1 MKDRWGREIDYMRIA
16 VTDRC
21 NLRCSYCMPAEGID
35 LAQRSALLSFEEYL
49 ELISQAVEL
58 GIKKIRITGGEPF
71 VRKDI
76 QTLLQGISNLQG
88 LDSWH
93 ITTNGVLL
101 KPHLSLLKDLG
112 IGSVNLSLDSLRA
125 DRFAKITRRNQ
136 FHKVWESLEGLLE
149 MGISTKLNVVVMSE
163 FNADEI
169 LDFAKLTIE
178 KNLEVRFIEEMPF
191 NGGSDKASVKFL
203 NQSGIE
209 GILQK
214 GIPEL
219 IALGRAPKDTTVKFK
234 IPNSK
239 GGIGIIPAYTRTICG
254 DCNRIRFTAKGELKN
269 CLYDGGVFDFKTL
282 LRDSSMSDLERRI
295 KIKSELQRLVWKKP
309 ENGFVAERDLEI
321 ENDGKFLQSM
331 SHIGG

>member
-49 ELISQAVEL
+49 ELIRQAVDL

-76 QTLLQGISNLQG
+76 QTLLQGIAKLQG

-101 KPHLSLLKDLG
+101 KPHLQLLKDLG
-112 IGSVNLSLDSLRA
+112 IGSVNLSLDTLCA
-125 DRFAKITRRNQ
+125 DRFARITRRNQ
-136 FHKVWESLEGLLE
+136 FNKVWESFEGLLQ

-163 FNADEI
+163 FNKDEI
-169 LDFAKLTIE
+169 VDFAKLTIE
-178 KNLEVRFIEEMPF
+178 NDLEVRFIEEMPF

-203 NQSGIE
+203 NQSAIE
-209 GILQK
+209 GILQSSLPDL
-214 GIPEL
+214 IP
-219 IALGRAPKDTTVKFK
+219 LGRASQDTTVKFK

-239 GGIGIIPAYTRTICG
+239 GEIGIIPAYTRTICG
-254 DCNRIRFTAKGELKN
+254 DCNRIRITAKGELKN

-282 LRDSSMSDLERRI
+282 LRDSSMSDWERRI
-295 KIKSELQRLVWKKP
+295 KIKNELQRLVWKKP
-309 ENGFVAERDLEI
+309 ENGFVAEQDSELKRDR
-321 ENDGKFLQSM
+321 NFLQSM

>member
-1 MKDRWGREIDYMRIA
+1 
-16 VTDRC
+16 
-21 NLRCSYCMPAEGID
+21 MPAEGID

-49 ELISQAVEL
+49 ELIGQAVEL
-58 GIKKIRITGGEPF
+58 GVKKIRITGGEPF

-76 QTLLQGISNLQG
+76 QTLLKGISKIQG

-101 KPHLSLLKDLG
+101 KPHLAMLKDLG
-112 IGSVNLSLDSLRA
+112 IGSVNLSLDSLQPE
-125 DRFAKITRRNQ
+125 RFAKITRRNQ
-136 FHKVWESLEGLLE
+136 FDRVWESLEGLLE

-169 LDFAKLTIE
+169 LDFANLTLE

-203 NQSGIE
+203 NLTGIEQILKSGI
-209 GILQK
+209 
-214 GIPEL
+214 PDL
-219 IALGRAPKDTTVKFK
+219 INVGRAPKDTTVKFK

-309 ENGFVAERDLEI
+309 KNGFVAERNLET
-321 ENDGKFLQSM
+321 ENRGNFLQSM